1 MTRIDFY
8 QITQSRLS
16 EDALVCKLCQKAY
29 SAEQKVLLLTSN
41 EQHSQRLDQLLWT
54 HDDESFIPHDQ
65 QDEEGLLTPIL
76 INHQADPRGERQL
89 LINLSN
95 EIPLFF
101 AQFERVLE
109 LVTDDNKE
117 QARSHYSYYKER
129 GYPLNYHPL

>member
-8 QITQSRLS
+8 QITESRLS

-29 SAEQKVLLLTSN
+29 ESKQKVLLLTSN
-41 EQHSQRLDQLLWT
+41 EQHSQRLNQLLWT
-54 HDDESFIPHDQ
+54 HDDESFIPHDLQ
-65 QDEEGLLTPIL
+65 EEEGLLTPIL
-76 INHQADPRGERQL
+76 INHEADPRGERQL

-109 LVTDDNKE
+109 LVTDDNKD

>member
-8 QITQSRLS
+8 QITESRLG

-29 SAEQKVLLLTSN
+29 AAKQKVLLLTRD

-54 HDDESFIPHDQ
+54 HDEESFIPHDQ
-65 QDEEGLLTPIL
+65 HDEEGILTPIL
-76 INHQADPRGERQL
+76 INHAADPRGERQL

-117 QARSHYSYYKER
+117 QARAHYSYYKER

>member
-8 QITQSRLS
+8 QITESRLT

-29 SAEQKVLLLTSN
+29 ESGQKVLLLTRS
-41 EQHSQRLDQLLWT
+41 EQHSQHLDQLLWT

-65 QDEEGLLTPIL
+65 QQEEGVFTPIL
-76 INHQADPRGERQL
+76 IKHEADPRGERQL
-89 LINLSN
+89 LINLTQD
-95 EIPLFF
+95 IPIFF

-109 LVTDDNKE
+109 LVTEDNKV

-129 GYPLNYHPL
+129 GYPLNHHTL

>member
-8 QITQSRLS
+8 QITDSRLS
-16 EDALVCKLCQKAY
+16 EDALVYKLCQKAY
-29 SAEQKVLLLTSN
+29 AAQQKVLLLTRS
-41 EQHSQRLDQLLWT
+41 EQHSQHLDQLLWT

-65 QDEEGLLTPIL
+65 QDEEGFITPIL
-76 INHQADPRGERQL
+76 INHEADPRGERQL

-109 LVTDDNKE
+109 LVTDDNKT
-117 QARSHYSYYKER
+117 QARNHYSYYKER
-129 GYPLNYHPL
+129 GYPLNHHTL

>member
-8 QITQSRLS
+8 QITDSRLS

-29 SAEQKVLLLTSN
+29 ESQQKLLLLTRS
-41 EQHSQRLDQLLWT
+41 EQHSQHLDKLLWT
-54 HDDESFIPHDQ
+54 QDDESFIPHDLQ
-65 QDEEGLLTPIL
+65 EEEGFISPIL
-76 INHQADPRGERQL
+76 INHEADPRGERQL

-109 LVTDDNKE
+109 LVTDDNKT
-117 QARSHYSYYKER
+117 QARTHYSYYKER
-129 GYPLNYHPL
+129 GYPLNHHTL

>member
-8 QITQSRLS
+8 QITESRLS

-29 SAEQKVLLLTSN
+29 AAKQNVLLLTRS

-65 QDEEGLLTPIL
+65 QDDEGMLTPIL
-76 INHQADPRGERQL
+76 INHEADPRGERQL